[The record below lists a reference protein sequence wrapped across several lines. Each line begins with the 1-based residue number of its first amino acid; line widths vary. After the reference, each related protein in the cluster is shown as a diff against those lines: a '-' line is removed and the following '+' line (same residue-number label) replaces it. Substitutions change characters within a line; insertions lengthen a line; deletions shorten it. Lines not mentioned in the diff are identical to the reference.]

1 MDWREF
7 QRKSPRI
14 AFAGAER
21 FQRSRLALIGTL
33 SRDGWPRVS
42 PVEPLFLA
50 NDLVL
55 GMIWR
60 SAKALDLLRDPRCI
74 LHSVVTDPDANEG
87 EFKLKGRAIPA
98 EEDAYFEEIRRKWR
112 LAPTAP
118 LHVFRID
125 VLGASLTTY
134 QFEQRLMLIK
144 IWDPSH
150 GEIEK
155 LRLYP

>member
-1 MDWREF
+1 MDWGEF

-14 AFAGAER
+14 ASAGAER

-33 SRDGWPRVS
+33 TRDGWPRVS

-60 SAKALDLLRDPRCI
+60 SAKALDLLRDPRCM

-87 EFKLKGRAIPA
+87 EFKLKGNAIPA
-98 EEDAYFEEIRRKWR
+98 EEDATLQQIRQKWG
-112 LAPTAP
+112 LTPAAP

-125 VLGASLTTY
+125 VLSASLTTY
-134 QFEQRLMLIK
+134 QLEQGLMLVER
-144 IWDPSH
+144 WDPYH
-150 GEIEK
+150 GVSEK
-155 LRLYP
+155 RRPYP

>member
-1 MDWREF
+1 MDWGEF

-14 AFAGAER
+14 ASAGAER

-33 SRDGWPRVS
+33 TRDGWPRVS

-60 SAKALDLLRDPRCI
+60 SAKALDLLHDPRCM

-87 EFKLKGRAIPA
+87 EFKLKGNAVPA
-98 EEDAYFEEIRRKWR
+98 EEDDTVQQIRRKWG
-112 LAPTAP
+112 LAPAAP

-125 VLGASLTTY
+125 VLSASLTTY
-134 QFEQRLMLIK
+134 QFEQGLMHVER
-144 IWDPSH
+144 WDPYH

-155 LRLYP
+155 RRPYP